1 MLYPSHFHPGRQWR
15 WRGYVL
21 EVVLYMHIVIVCN
34 ENIKR
39 KMVFPPLLKDN
50 FDCLSLCL
58 HTNVS
63 SLSRRMRCL
72 PSVCLHGSEL
82 HSNLLPALLSSVTTS
97 YFKCWLSLSQ
107 HFAAIRSEWLL
118 LNYDIFVLM
127 AEVESPALLL
137 FATRSHF
144 VWCDY

>member
-1 MLYPSHFHPGRQWR
+1 
-15 WRGYVL
+15 
-21 EVVLYMHIVIVCN
+21 MHIVIVCN

-97 YFKCWLSLSQ
+97 YFKC
-107 HFAAIRSEWLL
+107 
-118 LNYDIFVLM
+118 
-127 AEVESPALLL
+127 
-137 FATRSHF
+137 
-144 VWCDY
+144 